1 MKSRMQIG
9 FAATA
14 FMLAGATVQGV
25 RAADVVRWSL
35 PSEEIT
41 SFCLRESIARHPN
54 AGRFSLAREN
64 IEVKTIKVSVSQNP
78 VVVNQGDV
86 NIGECAGIS
95 VVTNAYNK
103 GAHGIFIFAAGSVKP
118 AYVIIAGKKFKT
130 LKDLKGGKFASPG
143 PQSTAAEAIELVMRG
158 AGMTAGKDYTFISA
172 GAGAARVAALVA
184 GRVEAI
190 STYSPLN
197 YKLIDDGFNQVADE
211 MDYVPDYVSG
221 TMIANKAWA
230 EKNPD
235 VIVRISRML
244 VKIGD
249 WLLEPAN
256 KAEVVA
262 WFAENYRVGRK
273 PIGKEYA
280 EKFYADMIA
289 RKRFTA
295 DGYADKAIYTK
306 NLDIMASRGF
316 LKKEN
321 YPDLSKL
328 VDYGYLN
335 KALES
340 LKKPQVKT
348 F

>member
-1 MKSRMQIG
+1 
-9 FAATA
+9 
-14 FMLAGATVQGV
+14 
-25 RAADVVRWSL
+25 
-35 PSEEIT
+35 
-41 SFCLRESIARHPN
+41 LRESVARHPN
-54 AGRFSLAREN
+54 AGRFSLAREG

-86 NIGECAGIS
+86 DVGECAGIS

-143 PQSTAAEAIELVMRG
+143 PQSTAAEAVELVMRG
-158 AGMTAGKDYTFISA
+158 AGMAPGKDYTFISA

-197 YKLIDDGFNQVADE
+197 YRLIDDGFNQVADE

-221 TMIANKAWA
+221 TMLANRKWSTA
-230 EKNPD
+230 NPD
-235 VIVRISRML
+235 VLVRISRVL

-249 WLLEPAN
+249 WLLDPAS
-256 KAEVVA
+256 KAEVVD
-262 WFAENYRVGRK
+262 WFAANYHVGRK
-273 PIGKEYA
+273 PIGKAYA
-280 EKFYADMIA
+280 EKFYEDIIA
-289 RKRFTA
+289 KKRFTA
-295 DGYADKAIYTK
+295 DGYASKAIYTK
-306 NLDIMASRGF
+306 NLDIMASRGY
-316 LKKEN
+316 LRKES

-328 VDYGYLN
+328 VDYSYLN
-335 KALES
+335 KALDT
-340 LKKPQVKT
+340 LKKPKVKP